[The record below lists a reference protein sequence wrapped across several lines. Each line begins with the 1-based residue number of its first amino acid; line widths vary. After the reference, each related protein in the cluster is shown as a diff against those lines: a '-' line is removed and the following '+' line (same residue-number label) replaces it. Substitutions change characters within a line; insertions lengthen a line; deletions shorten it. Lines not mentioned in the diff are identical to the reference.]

1 MNMTAEKARG
11 FDELWPGGPRF
22 LQAEESFKLSTD
34 SVLLADFAHVGK
46 GAHCLDL
53 GCGAGVLLIL
63 LAAKAPEAAL
73 TGIEIQPAFAALSR
87 ENLTENVALSRA
99 KIINDDLRYLRELV
113 PAESFDLVVSNPPY
127 FAAGTGYSAPNAPRA
142 AAREE
147 QSCTLSDLCAAAKWA
162 LRWGGSFAV
171 VHRPERLSE
180 LFCAMT
186 EVGIE
191 PKRLREVVSS
201 PGKAPSLVLVEGRRG
216 GGKGLS
222 IEAPL
227 ILTDSAGAETDEV
240 QKIYRRGA
248 YAPKEGTPR

>member
-1 MNMTAEKARG
+1 MTAEKARG

-22 LQAEESFKLSTD
+22 LQTKGSFKLSTD
-34 SVLLADFAHVGK
+34 SVLLADFARAGK
-46 GAHCLDL
+46 NARCLDL
-53 GCGAGVLLIL
+53 GCGTGVLLIL
-63 LAAKAPEAAL
+63 LAAKMPEAML

-87 ENLTENVALSRA
+87 ENLMENCYDTRGQV
-99 KIINDDLRYLRELV
+99 IEGDLRRLRELV

-186 EVGIE
+186 EAGIE

-227 ILTDSAGAETDEV
+227 VLTDSAGAETDET

-248 YAPKEGTPR
+248 YAPKEGTPK